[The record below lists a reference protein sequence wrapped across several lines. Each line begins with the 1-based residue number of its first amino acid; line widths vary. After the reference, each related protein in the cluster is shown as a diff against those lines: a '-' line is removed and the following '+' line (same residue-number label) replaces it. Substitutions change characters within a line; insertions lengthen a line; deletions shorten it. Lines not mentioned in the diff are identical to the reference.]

1 MIKPITIS
9 VIVPV
14 YNSEHMLCR
23 MVDSLL
29 LQTMDAYE
37 IILIDDGSTDS
48 SGVICDQYAEQQA
61 NVRVV
66 HKKNEGVSAAR
77 QTGLD
82 AAQGEYV
89 IHADSDDWVEPTMLE
104 ELYRKA
110 QEEDADVVICD
121 FYVNQDGY
129 QTYSK
134 QQPTVCEPESMLR
147 DLFQQLHGSCWNKL
161 VRRDSL
167 NKYHIRFPK
176 GINHCEDLLT
186 WVQLL
191 QHPEIKI
198 SYLPYAYYHYCVND
212 ESITRNYTHATY
224 EMRQRF
230 QKRLVEMLPSSGF
243 EKEIEQSAFSIFT
256 EAFIYGVLSESE
268 IAMGLRDY
276 RDQIKGLK
284 SLKWRVGFFFLQHHC
299 LWFAHQL
306 IHY

>member
-1 MIKPITIS
+1 MNPKVS
-9 VIVPV
+9 VVVPV
-14 YNSEHMLCR
+14 FNAEKLLSR

-29 LQTMDAYE
+29 QQTIDVYE

-48 SGVICDQYAEQQA
+48 SGAICDYYAEQQA

-82 AAQGEYV
+82 VASGEYV

-110 QEEDADVVICD
+110 QEENADVVICD
-121 FYVNQDGY
+121 FYVNQDDH

-134 QQPTVCEPESMLR
+134 QRPTTCEPESVLR
-147 DLFQQLHGSCWNKL
+147 DLFQKLHGSCCNKL
-161 VRRDSL
+161 VRQVCY
-167 NKYHIRFPK
+167 NKYNVKFPE
-176 GINHCEDLLT
+176 GINHCEDLLF

-198 SYLPYAYYHYCVND
+198 SYLSHAYYHYCINED
-212 ESITRNYTHATY
+212 SITRHYTRATY
-224 EMRQRF
+224 EMRQKF
-230 QKRLVEMLPSSGF
+230 QKKLVDVLSSSGF
-243 EKEIEQSAFSIFT
+243 EKEIEQSALSIFT
-256 EAFIYGVLSESE
+256 EAFINDVLSENE
-268 IAMGLRDY
+268 IEMGLRDY
-276 RDQIKGLK
+276 WDQIRELK
-284 SLKWRVGFFFLQHHC
+284 SLKWRVGFFFLHHRC
-299 LWFAHQL
+299 PWIAHQL

>member
-1 MIKPITIS
+1 MNPKVS

-14 YNSEHMLCR
+14 FNAEKTLSR

-37 IILIDDGSTDS
+37 IILIEDGSTDS
-48 SGVICDQYAEQQA
+48 SGAICDQYAEQQA

-89 IHADSDDWVEPTMLE
+89 IHADSDDRVEPTMLE

-121 FYVNQDGY
+121 FYVNLDGH

-134 QQPTVCEPESMLR
+134 QQPTACEPESVLR
-147 DLFQQLHGSCWNKL
+147 DLFQQLHGSCCNKL
-161 VRRDSL
+161 VRRACY
-167 NKYHIRFPK
+167 NKFNARFPE
-176 GINHCEDLLT
+176 GINHCEDLLF

-191 QHPEIKI
+191 QHPEVKM
-198 SYLPYAYYHYCVND
+198 SYLPHAFYHYCIND
-212 ESITRNYTHATY
+212 ESITRHYTRATY

-230 QKRLVEMLPSSGF
+230 QKRLVEMLPSNGF

-256 EAFIYGVLSESE
+256 EAFIYDVLSENE
-268 IAMGLRDY
+268 IAMGLKDY
-276 RDQIKGLK
+276 REQIKGLE
-284 SLKWRVGFFFLQHHC
+284 SLKWRVGFFFLQHYC
-299 LWFAHQL
+299 PWIAHKL

>member
-1 MIKPITIS
+1 MNPKVS

-14 YNSEHMLCR
+14 YNSEYTLCR

-29 LQTMDAYE
+29 LQTLDGYE

-48 SGVICDQYAEQQA
+48 SGAICDQYAERQA

-66 HKKNEGVSAAR
+66 HNKNEGVSAAR

-82 AAQGEYV
+82 AARGEYV

-110 QEEDADVVICD
+110 KEEDADVVICD
-121 FYVNQDGY
+121 FYVDQDGH

-134 QQPTVCEPESMLR
+134 QQLTACEPESVLR
-147 DLFQQLHGSCWNKL
+147 DMFRQLHGSCCNKL

-167 NKYHIRFPK
+167 NKHHVRFPE

-191 QHPEIKI
+191 QHPAVKI
-198 SYLPYAYYHYCVND
+198 SYLPHAYYHYSINKG
-212 ESITRNYTHATY
+212 SITRHYTRATY
-224 EMRQRF
+224 EMRLKF
-230 QKRLVEMLPSSGF
+230 QKKLVELLRSSGF
-243 EKEIEQSAFSIFT
+243 EKVIEQSAFSIFT
-256 EAFIYGVLSESE
+256 EAFIYDVLSESE

-276 RDQIKGLK
+276 TDQIKGLK
-284 SLKWRVGFFFLQHHC
+284 SLKWRVGFFFLHHHC
-299 LWFAHQL
+299 PWIAHKL

>member
-1 MIKPITIS
+1 MNLKVS
-9 VIVPV
+9 VVVPV
-14 YNSEHMLCR
+14 FNAEKTLSR

-29 LQTMDAYE
+29 LQTTDAYE

-48 SGVICDQYAEQQA
+48 SGAICDHYAKQQA
-61 NVRVV
+61 NVKVV

-77 QTGLD
+77 QTGLGV
-82 AAQGEYV
+82 ASGEYV

-121 FYVNQDGY
+121 FYVNQDGH

-134 QQPTVCEPESMLR
+134 QQPTSYESESVLR
-147 DLFQQLHGSCWNKL
+147 DLFQQLHGSCVNKL
-161 VRRDSL
+161 VRRDCL
-167 NKYHIRFPK
+167 NKYQIRFPK

-191 QHPEIKI
+191 QHPEMKI
-198 SYLPYAYYHYCVND
+198 SYLPHAYYHYCIN
-212 ESITRNYTHATY
+212 ESSITRHYTRATY
-224 EMRQRF
+224 EMRQTF

-243 EKEIEQSAFSIFT
+243 EKEIEHSAFSIFT
-256 EAFIYGVLSESE
+256 EAFIYDVLSESE
-268 IAMGLRDY
+268 IEMGLRDY
-276 RDQIKGLK
+276 CDQIKGQK

-299 LWFAHQL
+299 LWIAHQL

>member
-1 MIKPITIS
+1 MNPKVS
-9 VIVPV
+9 VVVPV
-14 YNSEHMLCR
+14 FNAEKTLSR

-48 SGVICDQYAEQQA
+48 SGAICDQYAEQQA

-82 AAQGEYV
+82 AARGEYV
-89 IHADSDDWVEPTMLE
+89 IHADSDDRVEPTMLE

-121 FYVNQDGY
+121 FYVNQNGH

-134 QQPTVCEPESMLR
+134 QQPTACGPESVLR
-147 DLFQQLHGSCWNKL
+147 GLFQQLHGSCCNKL
-161 VRRDSL
+161 VRRACY
-167 NKYHIRFPK
+167 NKYNARFPE
-176 GINHCEDLLT
+176 GINHCEDLLF

-198 SYLPYAYYHYCVND
+198 SYLPHAYYHYSIND
-212 ESITRNYTHATY
+212 ESITRHYTRATY
-224 EMRQRF
+224 KMRQRF
-230 QKRLVEMLPSSGF
+230 QKRLVEMLPPNGF
-243 EKEIEQSAFSIFT
+243 EKEIEHSAFSIFT
-256 EAFIYGVLSESE
+256 EAFIYDVLSENE
-268 IAMGLRDY
+268 IENGLRDNN
-276 RDQIKGLK
+276 DQIKGLK
-284 SLKWRVGFFFLQHHC
+284 SLKWKAGFFFLHHHC
-299 LWFAHQL
+299 PWIAHKL